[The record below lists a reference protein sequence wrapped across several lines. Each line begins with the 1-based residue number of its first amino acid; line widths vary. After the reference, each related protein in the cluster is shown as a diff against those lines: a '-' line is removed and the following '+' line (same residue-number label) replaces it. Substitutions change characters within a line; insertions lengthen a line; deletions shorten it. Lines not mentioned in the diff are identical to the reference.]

1 MSDKAGS
8 PRTSRE
14 TEGLRERATATLQ
27 LRPQD
32 LGVGLLFW
40 RLRDAVIVGEAR
52 SGRIVLWNP
61 AATVLFG
68 YTEDEA
74 VGMLIEALVPDQ
86 LKPQHRRGISQ
97 YAATG
102 QGALVAGGVPAELP
116 AVRKD
121 GEQIVIELS
130 LTALSASP
138 EIPGEFVLA
147 MIRDATAR
155 VRLAEERSQLLA
167 AAQAYAA
174 QLEELARLRADFAE
188 MIAHEFVAP
197 LDAISLFADLFAE
210 GAIPVDQQASMA
222 ASIGKEVQLL
232 RRLAEDTASAARA
245 ERDDFAV
252 VLVPVPAKALIDD
265 VAEFVATL
273 SDNHPVTVSADTEA
287 TILADPARIG
297 LVLRN
302 LVENAVRHTPA
313 GTPITVR
320 AVQHATGVSIEV
332 ADEGPGLHADEL
344 HRIFEKFGRGR
355 SAAGRGVPGVG
366 LGLYLARRIIHAHG
380 SELTVR
386 TAPGGGCVFMFDLRT
401 PS

>member
-1 MSDKAGS
+1 MSDEAGS

-14 TEGLRERATATLQ
+14 TEGLKERATATLQ

-40 RLRDAVIVGEAR
+40 RLRDAVIVGEVQ

-61 AATVLFG
+61 AATALFG
-68 YTEDEA
+68 YTEEEA
-74 VGMLIEALVPDQ
+74 VGMLIEALVPNQ
-86 LKPQHRRGISQ
+86 LKPQHRSGISQ

-102 QGALVAGGVPAELP
+102 EGSLIATGVPAELP

-138 EIPGEFVLA
+138 EIPGDFVLA

-155 VRLAEERSQLLA
+155 VRLAEERSQLLV

-210 GAIPVDQQASMA
+210 GAIPADQQASMA
-222 ASIGKEVQLL
+222 TSIGKEVQLL

-252 VLVPVPAKALIDD
+252 VLVPVPAKAMIDD

-320 AVQHATGVSIEV
+320 AVQHAMGVSI
-332 ADEGPGLHADEL
+332 
-344 HRIFEKFGRGR
+344 
-355 SAAGRGVPGVG
+355 
-366 LGLYLARRIIHAHG
+366 
-380 SELTVR
+380 
-386 TAPGGGCVFMFDLRT
+386 
-401 PS
+401 

>member
-210 GAIPVDQQASMA
+210 GAIPADQQASMA